1 MQVSEQPMDIEAKLK
16 NKKFILFIKRLFD
29 IIASFLGIVILSPM
43 FIIVAV
49 CIKIDS
55 KGPVFF
61 KQIRVGEKGRN
72 FEILKYRTMVV
83 DAEKMGRQITVGND
97 NRITKIGGFLR
108 KYKLDELPQ
117 LINVFKGDM
126 SLVGPRPEVPRYVEM
141 YNEEQRKVLDV
152 KPGITDLASIRYRDE
167 NELLGTAE
175 DPDDM
180 YINTIM
186 PDKLALNLEYINKS
200 NVFFD
205 IYIILKTIVKCI

>member
-1 MQVSEQPMDIEAKLK
+1 MNIFNRV
-16 NKKFILFIKRLFD
+16 IKRIFD
-29 IIASFLGIVILSPM
+29 IVASGLGIIVLSPILL
-43 FIIVAV
+43 IIALI
-49 CIKIDS
+49 IKKESD
-55 KGPVFF
+55 GPVFF
-61 KQIRVGEKGRN
+61 KQIRGGEKGRN

>member
-1 MQVSEQPMDIEAKLK
+1 MNIFNRV
-16 NKKFILFIKRLFD
+16 IKRIFD
-29 IIASFLGIVILSPM
+29 ITASGLGIIVLSPILIVIAL
-43 FIIVAV
+43 II
-49 CIKIDS
+49 KKESD
-55 KGPVFF
+55 GPVFF

>member
-1 MQVSEQPMDIEAKLK
+1 MNIFNRV
-16 NKKFILFIKRLFD
+16 IKRIFD
-29 IIASFLGIVILSPM
+29 ITASGLGIIVLSPILL
-43 FIIVAV
+43 IIALI
-49 CIKIDS
+49 IKKESD
-55 KGPVFF
+55 GPVFF